1 MNTLDERQLQV
12 HVPIVGWLLIVSN
25 ALFLLIG
32 ALVLALLVGIGL
44 AIPEPEVNVV
54 LPIVGLAV
62 GLFLAAL
69 GIPGIVAGAGL
80 LARKS
85 WARILAIVV
94 AIFSLANVPI
104 GTVIG
109 AYVLWVL
116 LQAAAPDYFGQH

>member
-25 ALFLLIG
+25 AVFLLIG
-32 ALVLALLVGIGL
+32 GLVLVLLVGIGV
-44 AIPEPEVNVV
+44 AVQDPEATMI

-69 GIPGIVAGAGL
+69 GIPGIVASAGL

-94 AIFSLANVPI
+94 AIFSLANFPF

-109 AYVLWVL
+109 GYALWVL
-116 LQAAAPDYFGQH
+116 LQDAAPAYFQH